1 MPGIEE
7 SGPKRT
13 FFHLCWLSHGDRE
26 GTALAPAPG
35 DQCPVDSSCFIQRV
49 KNPWPQAV
57 LFVELIVLSQ

>member
-7 SGPKRT
+7 SGSKMT
-13 FFHLCWLSHGDRE
+13 FFHLCWLSHSDRE
-26 GTALAPAPG
+26 GTALVPAPG
-35 DQCPVDSSCFIQRV
+35 DQYPVGSSCFIQQV